1 MGPHCAGW
9 MCNCNSSVSVSIGT
23 HMHLST
29 ETADVIFSIPCLG
42 SAHPL
47 VNAEQFA
54 CSLGCWWLKF
64 NEVFCGRWVFFN
76 IILMLEIAAGKISFN
91 LKTKTY
97 FQAFEMKTEM
107 AKSWITP
114 KFYAHTPL
122 KCNGVKPVKY
132 VFLPDFFEFRCVA
145 FWTV

>member
-1 MGPHCAGW
+1 MSDCV
-9 MCNCNSSVSVSIGT
+9 SSVPVSIGT

-29 ETADVIFSIPCLG
+29 EIADVIFSIPCLG

-64 NEVFCGRWVFFN
+64 NEVLCGRCYLY
-76 IILMLEIAAGKISFN
+76 IISMLEIAAGKISSN
-91 LKTKTY
+91 LNKTY
-97 FQAFEMKTEM
+97 FQAFKMKAKM

-114 KFYAHTPL
+114 KILCTHTP
-122 KCNGVKPVKY
+122 
-132 VFLPDFFEFRCVA
+132 
-145 FWTV
+145 